1 MTSYS
6 LTYSY
11 ISSKKYNAFL
21 KISET
26 IATLV
31 QRADSSY
38 LVVFLVYQ
46 LAGHGS
52 VVGVKR
58 LFVSNART
66 GKIKE

>member
-31 QRADSSY
+31 QRVDSSY

-46 LAGHGS
+46 FAGHG
-52 VVGVKR
+52 VVVR
-58 LFVSNART
+58 LRQFASNVER
-66 GKIKE
+66 GK

>member
-26 IATLV
+26 IL
-31 QRADSSY
+31 SY

-46 LAGHGS
+46 SAGYGS
-52 VVGVKR
+52 VVGVYSK
-58 LFVSNART
+58 LLADNESEEN
-66 GKIKE
+66 KK

>member
-6 LTYSY
+6 LTYSR
-11 ISSKKYNAFL
+11 ISTKKYRAFL

-46 LAGHGS
+46 FAGHGS

-58 LFVSNART
+58 LFVSNVER
-66 GKIKE
+66 GK